1 MFQKKPKQPPGIST
15 ASLPDIIFMLL
26 FFFMVT
32 TVIKKTQG
40 IPLVTPAAY
49 QTKKIESKRH
59 LAYIWADEKGTIT
72 VDDMLVSPKNLGQIS
87 KLIRTRLDEDNRLIV
102 SLKIDKRAKMGLVT
116 DIQEQLRDAY
126 AVRVNYS
133 TRFKGGGG

>member
-1 MFQKKPKQPPGIST
+1 MFQKKPKQGAGIST

-59 LAYIWADEKGTIT
+59 LAYVWADEKGTIT
-72 VDDMLVSPKNLGQIS
+72 VDDMLVSSTNLGQIS
-87 KLIRTRLDEDNRLIV
+87 KLIRERLDNDNRLIV

-133 TRFKGGGG
+133 TRFKGGG

>member
-1 MFQKKPKQPPGIST
+1 MFKKKSKLEQGIPT
-15 ASLPDIIFMLL
+15 ASLPDIIFLLL

-40 IPLVTPAAY
+40 IPLITPAAY

-72 VDDMLVSPKNLGQIS
+72 VDDKLVSMTNLSQIS
-87 KLIRTRLDEDNRLIV
+87 KIIRERLDEDNRLIV
-102 SLKIDKRAKMGLVT
+102 SLKIDKAAKMGLVT

-126 AVRVNYS
+126 AVRVSYA

>member
-1 MFQKKPKQPPGIST
+1 
-15 ASLPDIIFMLL
+15 
-26 FFFMVT
+26 VT

-59 LAYIWADEKGTIT
+59 LAYIWADDKGTIT
-72 VDDMLVSPKNLGQIS
+72 VDDKLVPMSNLSHIS
-87 KLIRTRLDEDNRLIV
+87 KIIRERLDEDNRLIV
-102 SLKIDKRAKMGLVT
+102 SLKIDKRANMGMVT

-126 AVRVNYS
+126 AVRVNYA
-133 TRFKGGGG
+133 TRFKGSGG

>member
-1 MFQKKPKQPPGIST
+1 M
-15 ASLPDIIFMLL
+15 PDIIFLLL

-72 VDDMLVSPKNLGQIS
+72 VDDKLVSMANLNQIS
-87 KLIRTRLDEDNRLIV
+87 KIIRERLDDDNRLIV
-102 SLKIDKRAKMGLVT
+102 SLKIDKRTKMSVVT

-126 AVRVNYS
+126 AVRVNYA